1 MTLEWTIFQGQAES
15 GVEAQREARAS
26 SAGRSRNCNQ
36 LGTGG
41 CGWGFLEVMLP
52 AERGEMGWGVGVSIS
67 CVCPYLLPMPL
78 PWKPSRLSLA
88 LLRSA
93 PSSWDCARDVEVE
106 HELLQMSPRSFQV
119 PPTNSRFFQ
128 LTLCSVS
135 LRGFRLSPGHL
146 GLCPG
151 GHCCSPQA
159 VRGILPRSG
168 FEFQS
173 LF

>member
-1 MTLEWTIFQGQAES
+1 MRLNVRPELHLLAEAGTATCWRPAGVVGAFWRSCSQQS
-15 GVEAQREARAS
+15 G
-26 SAGRSRNCNQ
+26 
-36 LGTGG
+36 
-41 CGWGFLEVMLP
+41 
-52 AERGEMGWGVGVSIS
+52 GEMGWGVGVSIS
-67 CVCPYLLPMPL
+67 CVCPYLLPMSL